1 MTMGRKAAPN
11 GRCLVKRRKA
21 QNVCARPMTHR
32 LVPRLRSCL
41 TEVELGIIA
50 RHSKW
55 RVSPWVQQRIGITSR
70 AAEKTMSY
78 MFDPSPEVEGSSE
91 RVQG

>member
-1 MTMGRKAAPN
+1 MADVLGKEEE
-11 GRCLVKRRKA
+11 A

-50 RHSKW
+50 RHSEW
-55 RVSPWVQQRIGITSR
+55 RVSPWVQRRIGITSG
-70 AAEKTMSY
+70 AVKKTMSY
-78 MFDPSPEVEGSSE
+78 MFDTSLEVGRSSE
-91 RVQG
+91 RVVR